1 MEIHLQNSLHER
13 ISEKVGDDLNQSFLS
28 LCREAPESSVLRGV
42 QAIGD
47 TMFNELQCRRLVDE
61 LTRIP
66 EASRLPVI
74 RRVMELALQASSCH
88 GYLYISGD

>member
-13 ISEKVGDDLNQSFLS
+13 VSEKIGDDTDQSFLS
-28 LCREAPESSVLRGV
+28 LCREAPGNSVLRGV

-47 TMFNELQCRRLVDE
+47 TMFNEQQCRHLVAE
-61 LTRIP
+61 LSGLP
-66 EASRLPVI
+66 EE
-74 RRVMELALQASSCH
+74 RRTQVVRQVTEMARQAASCH